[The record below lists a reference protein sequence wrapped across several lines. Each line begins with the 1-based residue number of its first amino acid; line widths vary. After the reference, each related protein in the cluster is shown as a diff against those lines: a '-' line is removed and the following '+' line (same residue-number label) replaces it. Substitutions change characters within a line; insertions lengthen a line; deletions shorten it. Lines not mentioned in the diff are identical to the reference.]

1 MEKESLFVNRELS
14 WMEFNRRVLDE
25 ALNDEVPLLE
35 RVKFLAIFSSNLD
48 EFFMV
53 RVARLKRRIR
63 EGDTQPGPDGLT
75 PSQAL
80 HGISEMARR
89 LSTLQHACFLEKL
102 LPRLEDEGVH
112 IVQGEQLAE
121 PQQAFLEDYF
131 NRTVFPVLTPLA
143 IDPGHPFPYLA
154 NRGLCLVAALNPTSD
169 SDSVLPDANL
179 SVVHTPAH
187 VIPRFIEIP
196 SDDGAHRFIR
206 LEEVL
211 RMCLP
216 RLYRGYEILS
226 CHTLRVTRDAEYE
239 PTAKIRSDDLLQSI
253 EQGIKERRMGGAVRL
268 QHDEDMPEHI
278 LSLFVDELELG
289 QDDLYAGKGFTA
301 FTDLFELYA
310 KLDLPHLKDRPFAP
324 LPVKAFEGGGNI
336 WSTIRHSDVLV
347 QHPYHSFDAVTQ
359 FVDEAAEDPN
369 VLAIKMTLY
378 RVSPSSPIVQS
389 LGKAAEAG
397 KEVAVL
403 LELQARFDEEANIS
417 WARTLENV
425 GAHVVYG
432 IVGLKTHCKLCLVV
446 RREAGELRRYCHL
459 GTGNYNARTA
469 GIYSD
474 FSLFTGRDSFGEDV
488 NEVFN
493 LLTGYTRQ
501 RRLNN
506 LVVAPAD
513 LRDAFVDRIR
523 REVAH
528 VEAGRPGRIVAKLN
542 SLVDPRL
549 IEELY
554 AASRAGVSIDLI
566 VRGICCLRP
575 GVQGLSENIRVRSI
589 IDRYL
594 EHARVYHFANGGD
607 PDYFLASADWMPRNL
622 DRRVEVAFPVLE
634 PGLQR
639 TIDEVLSLQ
648 LRDNTKAWD
657 ILPDGT
663 SQRLARNGKAPVR
676 SQEETYSVLGS
687 PLDANRAV
695 ED

>member
-63 EGDTQPGPDGLT
+63 
-75 PSQAL
+75 
-80 HGISEMARR
+80 
-89 LSTLQHACFLEKL
+89 
-102 LPRLEDEGVH
+102 
-112 IVQGEQLAE
+112 
-121 PQQAFLEDYF
+121 
-131 NRTVFPVLTPLA
+131 
-143 IDPGHPFPYLA
+143 
-154 NRGLCLVAALNPTSD
+154 
-169 SDSVLPDANL
+169 
-179 SVVHTPAH
+179 
-187 VIPRFIEIP
+187 
-196 SDDGAHRFIR
+196 
-206 LEEVL
+206 
-211 RMCLP
+211 
-216 RLYRGYEILS
+216 
-226 CHTLRVTRDAEYE
+226 
-239 PTAKIRSDDLLQSI
+239 

-469 GIYSD
+469 SIYSD

-513 LRDAFVDRIR
+513 LRD
-523 REVAH
+523 
-528 VEAGRPGRIVAKLN
+528 
-542 SLVDPRL
+542 
-549 IEELY
+549 
-554 AASRAGVSIDLI
+554 
-566 VRGICCLRP
+566 
-575 GVQGLSENIRVRSI
+575 
-589 IDRYL
+589 
-594 EHARVYHFANGGD
+594 
-607 PDYFLASADWMPRNL
+607 
-622 DRRVEVAFPVLE
+622 VEVAFPVLE

-648 LRDNTKAWD
+648 LRDNTKAWNV
-657 ILPDGT
+657 LPDGT
-663 SQRLARNGKAPVR
+663 SKRIARNGQAPVR

-687 PLDANRAV
+687 PLDANRAL

>member
-102 LPRLEDEGVH
+102 LPRLEDQGVH

-324 LPVKAFEGGGNI
+324 LPVKAVEGGGNI

-469 GIYSD
+469 SIYSD

>member
-63 EGDTQPGPDGLT
+63 EGDAQPGPDGLT

-102 LPRLEDEGVH
+102 RPRLEDEGVH

-211 RMCLP
+211 RMYLP
-216 RLYRGYEILS
+216 QLYRGYEILS

-469 GIYSD
+469 SIYSD

-528 VEAGRPGRIVAKLN
+528 VEAGHPGRIVAKLN

-549 IEELY
+549 IDELY

-607 PDYFLASADWMPRNL
+607 PDYLLASADWMQRNL

-648 LRDNTKAWD
+648 LRDNTKAWNV
-657 ILPDGT
+657 LPDGT
-663 SQRLARNGKAPVR
+663 SERIARNGQAPVR

-687 PLDANRAV
+687 PLDANRAL